1 MAVAPWIVHNAR
13 QPSAPSS
20 LRRPHS
26 AHSSTG
32 SGSDIVGTL
41 FGVGPVA

>member
-20 LRRPHS
+20 LGRPHS
-26 AHSSTG
+26 AHSSTR
-32 SGSDIVGTL
+32 SNLDRV
-41 FGVGPVA
+41 